1 MRGLSRGGASYV
13 LSDLAERNAARLP
26 YLIGAGLC
34 LLASAGLALAV
45 KFKEP
50 LPAATERISD
60 TGTLLVVMRDGCGWC
75 DKFQEEL
82 GPTYR
87 RSDLQSRAPLRYV
100 DAADVMGVKSYKLKS
115 PVYGTPTLV
124 MLDTFGREVGRYP
137 GYPGSMANLNTQVEK
152 FLRRVK

>member
-1 MRGLSRGGASYV
+1 LSRSGANDV
-13 LSDLAERNAARLP
+13 LADLAERHASRLP
-26 YLIGAGLC
+26 YFIGAGVC

-50 LPAATERISD
+50 LPDVTDRISD
-60 TGTLLVVMRDGCGWC
+60 TATLLVVMRDGCGWC

-82 GPTYR
+82 GPKYR
-87 RSDLQSRAPLRYV
+87 RSDLQRRAPLRYV

-137 GYPGSMANLNTQVEK
+137 GYPGSIANLNAQVEK